1 MKNNQYKKKKYLNI
15 FNLNTF
21 KNIIINKKNIFK
33 TIISYN

>member
-15 FNLNTF
+15 FNLKTF

-33 TIISYN
+33 IIISYN